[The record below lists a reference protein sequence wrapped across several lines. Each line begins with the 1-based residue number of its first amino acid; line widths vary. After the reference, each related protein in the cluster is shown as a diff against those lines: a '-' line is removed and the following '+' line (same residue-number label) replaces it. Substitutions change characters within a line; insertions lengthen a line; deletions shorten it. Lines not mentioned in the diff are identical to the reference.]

1 MALERI
7 DGIRDEPIILTY
19 PARLIVR
26 ESFIPRTKG
35 IEREVVKSRF
45 VSSYSKRNGFFTT
58 SYYTY
63 SQNPMS
69 AGNNFAILLA
79 CNQIGIHG

>member
-26 ESFIPRTKG
+26 KVLSQEQKVLK
-35 IEREVVKSRF
+35 EVVKSRF
-45 VSSYSKRNGFFTT
+45 VSSYSKRNGF
-58 SYYTY
+58 SQPLTY